1 MAHTT
6 YPPQALQV
14 AFSWTTP
21 AAANPSLGPLK
32 WPPEQGC
39 KPTGLNV
46 GHEACRQDPLGSWHM
61 DMQEIGNSQYIC
73 IYLYHSISLY
83 IHFFPDKR
91 SKKSHTPCGG

>member
-61 DMQEIGNSQYIC
+61 DMQEIGNS
-73 IYLYHSISLY
+73 HSQN
-83 IHFFPDKR
+83 FFFI
-91 SKKSHTPCGG
+91 